1 MNEDLVWRKLS
12 PGEDPGEMCLY
23 RVKYGRYMGYYV
35 AMFFDHEMAE
45 QIVEYIPLRLLS
57 KLPTQKTV

>member
-1 MNEDLVWRKLS
+1 MHEDLVWRKLN

-35 AMFFDHEMAE
+35 TMFFDHEMAE
-45 QIVEYIPLRLLS
+45 QIVEYIPLRLL
-57 KLPTQKTV
+57 